1 MNHTGT
7 DEVCLG
13 KQQRQ
18 WEEVHRCRRVHV
30 GVPRD
35 AGVGGPRHVRRLDV
49 LLVVSVAG
57 QLLEQE
63 VVQTLLGHQA
73 LDGDDGGL
81 HTLDEAQHRGR
92 HAEAVLQAGVDLEA
106 GQVQVKGR
114 APVSL
119 LRSHFIWGLSRV
131 RN

>member
-13 KQQRQ
+13 KEQRH
-18 WEEVHRCRRVHV
+18 WKEVHWCRRVHV

-35 AGVGGPRHVRRLDV
+35 AGVGGPRHVRRLNV

-63 VVQTLLGHQA
+63 VVQALLGHEA

-81 HTLDEAQHRGR
+81 HVLDEAQHRGR
-92 HAEAVLQAGVDLEA
+92 HPEAVLEAGVDPEA
-106 GQVQVKGR
+106 GQVQVEGR

-119 LRSHFIWGLSRV
+119 LCSHFILRLV
-131 RN
+131 T